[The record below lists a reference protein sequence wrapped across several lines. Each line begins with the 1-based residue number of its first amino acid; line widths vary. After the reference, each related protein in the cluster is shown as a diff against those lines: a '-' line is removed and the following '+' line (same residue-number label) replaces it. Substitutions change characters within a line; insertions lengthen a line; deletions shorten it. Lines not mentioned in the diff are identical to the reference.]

1 MSSFSAIRDLAG
13 GRMPSI
19 TRTALASGLVVFL
32 LTILVF
38 HPQAGGEKPATPLP
52 APVLLIPPG
61 DTRME
66 SLVLLDSSVAYLPA
80 RLPRARVGQGE
91 AGQPM
96 EAPFAPF
103 SPTLLVDP
111 GKYDVIQMNDRLPL
125 EAAKASVPTPFQAI
139 PLSRWEPYATLG
151 MKTLKNL
158 EIPPRTPFYE
168 IYPISG
174 SVKPILNGKINHQ
187 GVIFREINEKPS
199 NNSLV
204 DGKIE
209 IHLGVDSMGL
219 CAPGAMIKSSGDAD
233 LDRAVL
239 RWVSGVDWARQLP
252 PGYYRLR
259 VGP

>member
-19 TRTALASGLVVFL
+19 TRTALVSGLVVFL

-38 HPQAGGEKPATPLP
+38 HPQAGGEKPAAPLP
-52 APVLLIPPG
+52 PGVVLIPPG

-91 AGQPM
+91 VGQPL
-96 EAPFAPF
+96 EAPFAQF

-111 GKYDVIQMNDRLPL
+111 GKYDVVQMNDRLPL
-125 EAAKASVPTPFQAI
+125 EAAKASVPTPVQAI
-139 PLSRWEPYATLG
+139 PLPRWEPYATLG
-151 MKTLKNL
+151 MKPLKNL
-158 EIPPRTPFYE
+158 EIPARPPFYE
-168 IYPISG
+168 VYPISG
-174 SVKPILNGKINHQ
+174 ALKPLLSGKINHK
-187 GVIFREINEKPS
+187 GVFFKEIS
-199 NNSLV
+199 
-204 DGKIE
+204 GKTPINTLGLGKVE
-209 IHLGVDSMGL
+209 IHLGVDSMGI
-219 CAPGAMIKSSGDAD
+219 CAPGVMIRSSGDVD

-239 RWVSGVDWARQLP
+239 RWAGEVEWARQLP
-252 PGYYRLR
+252 PGYYRLA